1 MTFSKNNNPRSQKM
15 AEAKSKLLALVA
27 EGMGAPRAMQQLG
40 YKEDT
45 LRIWLS
51 RDKKFARD
59 LEDAKADAKNK
70 STISLGVAKEEISF
84 SQLSEV
90 FLGQKVF

>member
-1 MTFSKNNNPRSQKM
+1 MTFSKSNNPRTEKTAQ
-15 AEAKSKLLALVA
+15 AKAKILALVA
-27 EGMGAPRAMQQLG
+27 EGMGAPRAMTQIG

-45 LRIWLS
+45 LRIWIS

-70 STISLGVAKEEISF
+70 STNKRSL
-84 SQLSEV
+84 
-90 FLGQKVF
+90 